1 MSNSLTCVV
10 FGTDTGN
17 TEEVGKKIA
26 ARLDDLG
33 LGVDLADVSLIDL
46 DQLLDY
52 EFLILGIPTW
62 DFGGI
67 QDDWDELED
76 RLGQLDLSGKVVAL
90 YGLGD
95 QHGYA
100 DYYLDAMGWLHERLA
115 QSNATFVGRWPTEG
129 YDFSASRAVSADGE
143 TFCGLALDDDN
154 QFDQT
159 DERVVKSIDQILSEY
174 IAASS

>member
-1 MSNSLTCVV
+1 MSRDLTLSQAALGELNLVKKVLMVLGGSLFIALAAQLVV
-10 FGTDTGN
+10 MLPPG
-17 TEEVGKKIA
+17 A
-26 ARLDDLG
+26 L
-33 LGVDLADVSLIDL
+33 
-46 DQLLDY
+46 
-52 EFLILGIPTW
+52 FLILGIPTW

-143 TFCGLALDDDN
+143 TFCGLALDEDN

-159 DERVVKSIDQILSEY
+159 EERVVKWIDQILSEY